1 MADFNNLSTAIT
13 SPSVVNGD
21 TIYVES
27 SNLDYSA
34 GGLNKRLVFIGTG
47 YFHDPANTSFPPNTG
62 LQAALYAANIGGI
75 NFNDGSSGSKLI
87 GLSTSS
93 ISIIAG
99 ATPINLTIERC
110 FIASGIFFNNATHS
124 GITIRKNFFSNGR
137 IEGSN
142 GSLTNFICE
151 NNIFYTTFSY
161 VSLSILTGSSNV
173 FRNNSF
179 FQVGVPPTIPN
190 CYIANN
196 IFDAPS
202 NGTFTNSTIKN
213 NIFSG
218 AQVLPGTAT
227 NNQLNVVMANVYV
240 SGTTGSIDSRIQLKP
255 GSPAIGAGLTV
266 GAVVNPDC
274 GAYGATDPY
283 KLSGIPQIPSIYGF
297 TVPVSIPSGSATMNV
312 TFSTRN
318 NN

>member
-1 MADFNNLSTAIT
+1 
-13 SPSVVNGD
+13 
-21 TIYVES
+21 
-27 SNLDYSA
+27 
-34 GGLNKRLVFIGTG
+34 
-47 YFHDPANTSFPPNTG
+47 
-62 LQAALYAANIGGI
+62 LQSALYAANIGGI
-75 NFNDGSSGSKLI
+75 TFNDGSSGSKLI

-93 ISIIAG
+93 ISITAG

-110 FIASGIFFNNATHS
+110 FITSGIFFNNATHS
-124 GITIRKNFFSNGR
+124 GVIIRKNFFSNGSLQ
-137 IEGSN
+137 GTS
-142 GSLTNFICE
+142 GSLTNFTCE

-161 VSLSILTGSSNV
+161 VNLPILTGSSNI

-179 FQVGVPPTIPN
+179 FSVGIAQTIPN

-196 IFDAPS
+196 IFDAPAAAV
-202 NGTFTNSTIKN
+202 FTNSTIKN
-213 NIFSG
+213 NIFAL

-227 NNQLNVVMANVYV
+227 NNQLNVVMTNVYV
-240 SGTTGSIDSRIQLKP
+240 AGTTGSIDSRVQLKT

-274 GAYGATDPY
+274 GAFGATDPY
-283 KLSGIPQIPSIYGF
+283 KLSGIPQIPTIYGF